1 MPLEERHPRLV
12 AEDVGAIRG
21 AHDVAEH
28 DRGED
33 AIVLRRRP
41 DAGQEL
47 LDLVDDRIGVPGVGQ
62 VVDARELHELRPRDV
77 CGEVSRVA
85 RVAEGI
91 IQALEDERRD
101 LDRGEN
107 RPHVDLGIHHEVL
120 DRVAR
125 AEGESLMP
133 SPPIPE
139 GRVRGS

>member
-62 VVDARELHELRPRDV
+62 VVDARELHELAPGMCAARYRAWPGSRKASSRRWRTSV
-77 CGEVSRVA
+77 GTWIAGRIGRTSIWVFITKYLTASPGPEVSR
-85 RVAEGI
+85 
-91 IQALEDERRD
+91 
-101 LDRGEN
+101 
-107 RPHVDLGIHHEVL
+107 
-120 DRVAR
+120 
-125 AEGESLMP
+125 
-133 SPPIPE
+133 
-139 GRVRGS
+139 